1 MKRSLKIGSL
11 ALAMTLGA
19 GLLSAQGRVPGDSGS
34 RTAGAA
40 INQATAVEH
49 APAASAN
56 AAAAAEHGSG
66 GGSADIIMP
75 HITDSHHIE
84 LPCFNREWGCAVALP
99 TWPPIHIGGLTVDL
113 SPTKHVVMLLVAA
126 LLCVIVLISAARAH
140 GRHHAKSG
148 YARGFSGGMESVVL
162 YVRNEVIIPNVGHHG
177 EKYVPYLLTVFFFVL
192 FANALGLFP
201 YMATPTGNISVTAT
215 LAVISF
221 VMIEIAG
228 MRALGRG
235 YIKTIVFW
243 PDDMSVGMKMVLT
256 LILTPV
262 ELLGKF
268 TKPFALAIR
277 LFANMT
283 AGHVIV
289 LAFIGIIFTFRS
301 WILAP
306 APLFMAIGIM
316 LLEVLVALIQAYI
329 FTLLT
334 ATFIGQIREA
344 HH

>member
-1 MKRSLKIGSL
+1 MKTGSIALALLLAAAPLAAQHAPVDTSRAIGSTIDH
-11 ALAMTLGA
+11 AVQVDHIQGGA
-19 GLLSAQGRVPGDSGS
+19 TGHEAK
-34 RTAGAA
+34 
-40 INQATAVEH
+40 
-49 APAASAN
+49 
-56 AAAAAEHGSG
+56 AEG
-66 GGSADIIMP
+66 GGDIIMP
-75 HITDSHHIE
+75 HITDAHHLE
-84 LPCFNREWGCAVALP
+84 LPCFNAHWACEIELP
-99 TWPPIHIGGLTVDL
+99 RWPLVHIGKFAIDL

-126 LLCVIVLISAARAH
+126 ALCCIVLITAAGAH
-140 GRHHAKSG
+140 KRHSHAAGHPK
-148 YARGFSGGMESVVL
+148 GFAAGIESMVL
-162 YVRNEVIIPNVGHHG
+162 YVRNEVILPNVGHHG

-192 FANALGLFP
+192 FANGLGLFP

-215 LAVISF
+215 LAIISF

-228 MRALGRG
+228 MRALGKG
-235 YIKTIVFW
+235 YINTIVFW
-243 PDDMSVGMKMVLT
+243 PHDMGFGMKLVLT
-256 LILTPV
+256 FILTPV

-289 LAFIGIIFTFRS
+289 LAFIGIIFTFNS
-301 WILAP
+301 WIIAP

-316 LLEVLVALIQAYI
+316 VLEVLVALIQAYI

-334 ATFIGQIREA
+334 ATFIGQIRTA